1 MEERGRDVPWQKVV
15 EKKKKIQN
23 ILLTN
28 LNQQVGWRREGE
40 MYLVRLPPDPRPTQ
54 ARDGVAT
61 NDWLSWEFP
70 HFPSPFQ
77 VPHFPSRAH
86 PAVGFFFVW
95 SQGEQVPL
103 RQGGEHLLCY
113 THLFQQFPSTWVHD
127 ICISG
132 NEIQTSR
139 IYVEVG
145 LMQRWT
151 KSSRHEEPKPGLKLL
166 VLCSFMFS
174 PLQPPPSVL
183 LNKLRQQQR
192 WNWTSGIRKLSCS
205 ARHKTALP
213 YLYLDPVKTKTLQVI
228 TK

>member
-1 MEERGRDVPWQKVV
+1 MEQRRRNVPCQAS
-15 EKKKKIQN
+15 
-23 ILLTN
+23 T
-28 LNQQVGWRREGE
+28 
-40 MYLVRLPPDPRPTQ
+40 RP
-54 ARDGVAT
+54 AT
-61 NDWLSWEFP
+61 NPGQGWSRNQRLAFLGI
-70 HFPSPFQ
+70 FQVQ

-86 PAVGFFFVW
+86 PAVGFFFTW

-103 RQGGEHLLCY
+103 CQGGEHLLCY
-113 THLFQQFPSTWVHD
+113 THLFQKFPSTWVHD
-127 ICISG
+127 ICISEK
-132 NEIQTSR
+132 EILTSR
-139 IYVEVG
+139 IYVE
-145 LMQRWT
+145 WT

-183 LNKLRQQQR
+183 LNKLRQEQR

-205 ARHKTALP
+205 ALHKTALP